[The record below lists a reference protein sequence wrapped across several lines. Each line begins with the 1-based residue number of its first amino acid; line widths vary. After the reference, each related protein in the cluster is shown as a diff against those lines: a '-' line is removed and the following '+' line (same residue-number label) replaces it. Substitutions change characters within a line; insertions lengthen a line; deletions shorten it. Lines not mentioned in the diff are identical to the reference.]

1 MLRVIVRLAPA
12 VAALG
17 ILTSVSFG
25 VSALQAEQAVELPT
39 VTVRYADLNLNTPA
53 GVEVLYAR
61 LRAAS
66 RSVCRVGDAQG
77 LNDKLAEQRCYRD
90 VLAAAVENA
99 HLPTLTALHA
109 TGSARERRS

>member
-1 MLRVIVRLAPA
+1 MLRVIARLAPA

-25 VSALQAEQAVELPT
+25 VSALEAERNVELPT

-53 GVEVLYAR
+53 GVEMLYAR

-66 RSVCRVGDAQG
+66 RSVCGVVDAHG
-77 LNDKLAEQRCYRD
+77 LNDAQAAKSCYRE
-90 VLAAAVENA
+90 VLEAAVENA
-99 HLPTLTALHA
+99 HLPTLTALHSA
-109 TGSARERRS
+109 GTGRERRS